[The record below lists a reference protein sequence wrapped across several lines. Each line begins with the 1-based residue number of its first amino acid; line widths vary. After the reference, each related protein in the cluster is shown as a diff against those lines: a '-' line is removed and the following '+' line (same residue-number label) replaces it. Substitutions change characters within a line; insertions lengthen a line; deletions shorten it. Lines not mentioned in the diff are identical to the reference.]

1 MCLLSKRL
9 NIIDRNCLR
18 HTPSLRRNTATA
30 LELKTLCWAS
40 ESSNTRRR
48 YGHANSEY
56 LLAQNASADRQ
67 INDHLLL
74 RHILT
79 DYQVTDT
86 PTNYDAWFDYV
97 RLMEEEGDI
106 DKIRD
111 TYERAISNV
120 PAVSE
125 KKYWRRYIYLWI
137 YYAIYEELTT
147 KVSYACPDC
156 CWFDARFSEFH
167 VIYYRVQWYSGRSNL
182 FSFNSNPCLGHR
194 AHTCRLQSLPWPDSS

>member
-1 MCLLSKRL
+1 M
-9 NIIDRNCLR
+9 
-18 HTPSLRRNTATA
+18 
-30 LELKTLCWAS
+30 
-40 ESSNTRRR
+40 
-48 YGHANSEY
+48 
-56 LLAQNASADRQ
+56 
-67 INDHLLL
+67 
-74 RHILT
+74 
-79 DYQVTDT
+79 TDT

-156 CWFDARFSEFH
+156 CLFDARFSEFH
-167 VIYYRVQWYSGRSNL
+167 VIYYRVQ
-182 FSFNSNPCLGHR
+182 
-194 AHTCRLQSLPWPDSS
+194 